1 MELQFKEKMT
11 EEQLKSKEKEI
22 ANLLNQIMFM

>member
-1 MELQFKEKMT
+1 MELQSKEKMT
-11 EEQLKSKEKEI
+11 EEQLKYKEKEI

>member
-11 EEQLKSKEKEI
+11 EEQLKNKEKEI